1 MFLTASNLTHY
12 LMEYGLVQPSIIVDG
27 DFSILESGRRNRNF
41 KVFTGSKRGLFVKQ
55 PKSMEQQA
63 TSTVTREVAFSFR
76 IQSEATYQALSAMV
90 PKLLYYDPSRY
101 AQVSELISDAQS
113 AGEFLSNNRE
123 AASLVAQSLGKAL
136 SQIHRHGRDAAADPH
151 LRAMLPGQ
159 VPWVMLLDASQTGF
173 LNSAGPLGPQL
184 SLWLQQAPMFV
195 AAVTSLRSEWR
206 NDALVHGDMK
216 WDNFLVRMKGD
227 QCKVFIV
234 DWELVDLGDAAWD
247 IASIFK
253 EYVIIALFH
262 EIAAQQKGLSPNSDW
277 LASVRSQVRNF
288 WKSYVAEA
296 DLSSAQERE
305 LADRSVRFIG
315 PRLVISVLEYLSA
328 APGDAAMMQ
337 PMLET
342 AWQFLSQ
349 HRTMSANLLG
359 YPL

>member
-1 MFLTASNLTHY
+1 MFLTASNLAHY
-12 LMEYGLVQPSIIVDG
+12 LMEYGLVQPSTIVDG

-41 KVFTGSKRGLFVKQ
+41 KVFTGTKGGLFVKQ

-63 TSTVTREVAFSFR
+63 TSTVTREVAFSSR
-76 IQSEATYQALSAMV
+76 IQSEPAYQMLSAMV
-90 PKLLYYDPSRY
+90 PKLLHYDPLRY
-101 AQVSELISDAQS
+101 AQVCELISGAQS
-113 AGEFLSNNRE
+113 AGEFLNSNRE
-123 AASLVAQSLGKAL
+123 ATSLVAQSLGNAL
-136 SQIHRHGRDAAADPH
+136 SKIHHHGKNAATDPH
-151 LRAMLPGQ
+151 LSTMLPGQ
-159 VPWVMLLDASQTGF
+159 VPWVMMLDVSQTGF

-195 AAVTSLRSEWR
+195 AALTSLRSEWR

-216 WDNFLVRMKGD
+216 WDNFLVRINGD
-227 QCKVFIV
+227 LCEVFIV

-253 EYVIIALFH
+253 EYVLIALFH
-262 EIAAQQKGLSPNSDW
+262 EIGTQQKGTPLNPDW
-277 LASVRSQVRNF
+277 LASVRSQARIF
-288 WKSYVAEA
+288 WKSYATESNF
-296 DLSSAQERE
+296 SSVQERE
-305 LADRSVRFIG
+305 FADRSVRFVG

-349 HRTMSANLLG
+349 HRAMSTSLLG